1 MTSDKDRLCGG
12 GANTNDWY
20 SSRGALYDTLREDDL
35 QDAILLILYN
45 KSDLVTSYTSEADFK
60 ARMDALFNI
69 EDIKKTGRK
78 CHSVCTTAITGE
90 GLYEGMDWLC
100 DTLKNKKKSPVGG
113 DDHSSN
119 DSKEK
124 GNGSVSPTTA
134 AATAVS
140 SPEEAL
146 LVEWLQRV
154 DDDDDVFLQ
163 KLEDATLELW
173 DHYTHLR
180 IAYLNLSR
188 HGRRVGMSNIF
199 RSIQSFIER
208 SPRTKRSDISRGT
221 TFHETMTYFW
231 VHMVDY
237 AMHTMAKVPST
248 TPSSALKDA
257 SSSSA
262 SSSVED
268 MSSSSSSSS
277 SGTQLN
283 PFKIFLLLNPQL
295 SNGGLFLH
303 YFSKKRMLLDAEART
318 SVLLPDLRPLPSLLT
333 DISSSS
339 INSISIKPI
348 EDRLLP
354 RAPLSDEE
362 FIDSVHSGGA
372 LMGYGH
378 DIKMRII
385 YLSLASTHRSS
396 LSSSSSSPSSSS
408 STISSP
414 TVNTSRASSIDT
426 ILSILRGIEKEHFHL
441 TINYFWIQMVHYY
454 IALLKKEK
462 QQLLQQQQKSNA
474 AWSIFYSTN
483 SKSPDVDN
491 DNDISMIMPFEAFYR
506 EPKCQKLRNSLLYEH
521 YYSRWCE

>member
-1 MTSDKDRLCGG
+1 MTNDKDRLGDG
-12 GANTNDWY
+12 DNTNDWY
-20 SSRGALYDTLREDDL
+20 SSRGALYDTLREDEL

-45 KSDLVTSYTSEADFK
+45 KTDLVSHTSEAELK
-60 ARMDALFNI
+60 THMDALFNI
-69 EDIKKTGRK
+69 EAIQKTGCK
-78 CHSVCTTAITGE
+78 CHSVCTAAITGE

-100 DTLKNKKKSPVGG
+100 DTLKNKKKTPVG
-113 DDHSSN
+113 DDN
-119 DSKEK
+119 K
-124 GNGSVSPTTA
+124 GRDQVGGIISTDNEQGKKRVSPT
-134 AATAVS
+134 AVV

-199 RSIQSFIER
+199 RSIKSFIER
-208 SPRTKRSDISRGT
+208 SPRTKRSDTSRGT

-231 VHMVDY
+231 IHMVDY

-248 TPSSALKDA
+248 APSSALKDA
-257 SSSSA
+257 PALSSSA
-262 SSSVED
+262 VD
-268 MSSSSSSSS
+268 MSSSSSSRTS
-277 SGTQLN
+277 LD

-318 SVLLPDLRPLPSLLT
+318 SVLLPDLRPLPSILT

-339 INSISIKPI
+339 SINIKPI

-362 FIDSVHSGGA
+362 FMDSVLSGGA

-385 YLSLASTHRSS
+385 YLSLVS
-396 LSSSSSSPSSSS
+396 LQSSSS
-408 STISSP
+408 STITSA
-414 TVNTSRASSIDT
+414 VNTSRASTIDG
-426 ILSILRGIEKEHFHL
+426 ILSILRSIEKDHFHL
-441 TINYFWIQMVHYY
+441 TINYFWIQMMHYH
-454 IALLKKEK
+454 IALLRKEK
-462 QQLLQQQQKSNA
+462 KQLLLQKSNA
-474 AWSIFYSTN
+474 AWSVFYSTN
-483 SKSPDVDN
+483 PQSL
-491 DNDISMIMPFEAFYR
+491 DNDISIVPFEAFYR
-506 EPKCQKLRNSLLYEH
+506 EPKCQKLRNSLLYEN

>member
-1 MTSDKDRLCGG
+1 MTSDKDRLGDG
-12 GANTNDWY
+12 DNTNDWY
-20 SSRGALYDTLREDDL
+20 SSRGALYDTLREDEL

-45 KSDLVTSYTSEADFK
+45 KTDLVSHTSEAELK
-60 ARMDALFNI
+60 THMDALFNI
-69 EDIKKTGRK
+69 EAIQKTGCK
-78 CHSVCTTAITGE
+78 CHSVCTAAITGE

-100 DTLKNKKKSPVGG
+100 DTLKNKKKSPVG
-113 DDHSSN
+113 DDNNSN
-119 DSKEK
+119 NSKGRDQVGGIISTDNEQGIK
-124 GNGSVSPTTA
+124 RVSPTA
-134 AATAVS
+134 AAAV

-199 RSIQSFIER
+199 RSIKSFIER
-208 SPRTKRSDISRGT
+208 SPRTKRSDTSRGT

-231 VHMVDY
+231 IHMVDY

-248 TPSSALKDA
+248 APSSALKDA
-257 SSSSA
+257 SSV
-262 SSSVED
+262 SSSTID
-268 MSSSSSSSS
+268 MTSSSSSR
-277 SGTQLN
+277 TPLD

-318 SVLLPDLRPLPSLLT
+318 SVLLPDLRPLPSILT

-339 INSISIKPI
+339 INIKPI

-362 FIDSVHSGGA
+362 FMDSVLGGGA

-385 YLSLASTHRSS
+385 YLSLVS
-396 LSSSSSSPSSSS
+396 LQSSSS
-408 STISSP
+408 STITSA
-414 TVNTSRASSIDT
+414 VNASRASTIDG
-426 ILSILRGIEKEHFHL
+426 ILSILRSIEKEHFHL
-441 TINYFWIQMVHYY
+441 TINYFWIQMMHYH
-454 IALLKKEK
+454 IALLRKDKK
-462 QQLLQQQQKSNA
+462 QLLLQKSNA
-474 AWSIFYSTN
+474 GWSVFYSTN
-483 SKSPDVDN
+483 PQSL
-491 DNDISMIMPFEAFYR
+491 DNDISIVPFEAFYR